1 MGVMDKAFVMKEARC
16 PNVLQGTIMTTYTPL
31 ESLKKLGECVGMK
44 PMKRGQ
50 YGRRGLFHECC
61 CNGTCLSSLQVPL
74 RELTPDV
81 LVKNHKALC
90 LVVDYFHYPHLYVM
104 IGFVPTRFGEADYV
118 EFWGYEIP
126 TLSMVVDDE
135 TMCCRIVDFDSPRMR
150 DTPHLELIS
159 VRRCV
164 GDLVVLRYRG
174 NAVGVICEKTS
185 ISQFNQYIPI

>member
-1 MGVMDKAFVMKEARC
+1 MWRSLFNYSADVGWLKCGLFAQITLWDIEKCNSVKWFLESVSSVGVMDKAFVMKEARC

-118 EFWGYEIP
+118 EFW
-126 TLSMVVDDE
+126 
-135 TMCCRIVDFDSPRMR
+135 
-150 DTPHLELIS
+150 
-159 VRRCV
+159 
-164 GDLVVLRYRG
+164 
-174 NAVGVICEKTS
+174 
-185 ISQFNQYIPI
+185 